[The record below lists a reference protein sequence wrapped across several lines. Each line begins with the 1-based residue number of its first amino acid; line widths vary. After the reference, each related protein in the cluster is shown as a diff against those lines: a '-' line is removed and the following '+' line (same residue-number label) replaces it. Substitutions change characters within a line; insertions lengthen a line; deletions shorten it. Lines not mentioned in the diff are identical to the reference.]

1 MTDAASRKK
10 AQETLYKL
18 TPAAAAV
25 VSALQPAGTA
35 LAQENND
42 DMVIVKS
49 IIDLAHN
56 LGLSVVAEGVET
68 QKILNELSLLHCDII
83 QGYLFGPACPLPSAA
98 QTQARGR

>member
-42 DMVIVKS
+42 DMVIDEIMVTATKRAMN
-49 IIDLAHN
+49 IQDLAQSITA
-56 LGLSVVAEGVET
+56 LTEE
-68 QKILNELSLLHCDII
+68 DISR
-83 QGYLFGPACPLPSAA
+83 QGISSM
-98 QTQARGR
+98 